1 MLRRLDARMSALLG
15 ACWFE
20 ESFDVDAKYKEL
32 CVIPNERAPG
42 FAVVCTVCQTFF
54 ANDPD
59 WISVNG
65 EENKIEVKKI
75 PQSYNARLCN
85 IKPYK
90 LEDVGAGYQHEE
102 RAGIY
107 YLTHANK
114 RENKPVRTTGELVLL
129 LCQDFMPDSDD
140 KTALI
145 DKLTRLYTDNA
156 ADEQARE
163 TERRVQRQIYKEQRK
178 TDLIR
183 VLLTENPSFQQ
194 WLVDFQ
200 STKTTF
206 RDVDSRRDVILS
218 AIKER
223 LPW

>member
-1 MLRRLDARMSALLG
+1 
-15 ACWFE
+15 
-20 ESFDVDAKYKEL
+20 
-32 CVIPNERAPG
+32 
-42 FAVVCTVCQTFF
+42 
-54 ANDPD
+54 
-59 WISVNG
+59 
-65 EENKIEVKKI
+65 
-75 PQSYNARLCN
+75 
-85 IKPYK
+85 
-90 LEDVGAGYQHEE
+90 LEDIGAGYQNEE

-107 YLTHANK
+107 YLTQAK
-114 RENKPVRTTGELVLL
+114 KWENKPVRTTGELVLL
-129 LCQDFMPDSDD
+129 LCRDFMPDSDD

-145 DKLTRLYTDNA
+145 DKLTRLYTDKA

-163 TERRVQRQIYKEQRK
+163 IKQRVQKQIREEQRK

-200 STKTTF
+200 STKTTY
-206 RDVDSRRDVILS
+206 RDVDSYHDVILS